1 MELIIIITCIGLFT
15 GFLSGLLGIG
25 GGIIMAP
32 LLLYVPVFFGEPP
45 LSMQTVA
52 GLTIVQ
58 GVVACIAG
66 GLTHRKFNFLSDQL
80 ALWMGTALF
89 IFSLAGGI
97 SSRYVTNQ
105 VLMIIFAVMAYLA
118 ATIMLTG
125 KPEEEYPDVAQSQFN
140 KTRSVLISAV
150 VGFSGGLVGQGG
162 SFLLIPLMTSFL
174 KVPTRIA
181 IGTNLAIVTLS
192 ALAAF
197 TGKAITGQIAW
208 PLTLPIILTV
218 VTAAY
223 IGANLSRFVSVENLR
238 IVLAVCIA
246 IAAFRIGFSAFGF

>member
-1 MELIIIITCIGLFT
+1 MELFFIIAAIGLFT

-32 LLLYVPVFFGEPP
+32 LLLYIPVYFGYTS

-58 GVVACIAG
+58 GLVACFAG
-66 GLTHRKFNFLSDQL
+66 SLTHRRYKFLSDRL

-89 IFSLAGGI
+89 IFSFIGGI

-105 VLMIIFAVMAYLA
+105 ILLIIFAIMAYLA
-118 ATIMLTG
+118 ATIMLFG
-125 KPEEEYPDVAQSQFN
+125 EQEDEYPDVERLEFS
-140 KTRSVLISAV
+140 KPRSILISAV
-150 VGFSGGLVGQGG
+150 VGFFGGLVGQGG

-174 KVPTRIA
+174 RIPTRIA

-192 ALAAF
+192 TVAAF

-218 VTAAY
+218 VPAAY
-223 IGANLSRFVSVENLR
+223 LGATLSKRTSIGYLR
-238 IVLAVCIA
+238 IILAVCIA